1 MHASNQAPV
10 INVISVQLFQ
20 AFEDIYLPQRPILK
34 DILQYSNYFFAV
46 VFGLE
51 FLLKLIG
58 YGVVGYF
65 TGFWN
70 LLDVFI
76 VAVSVHIPLL
86 GMKRDCNAIS

>member
-1 MHASNQAPV
+1 MQS
-10 INVISVQLFQ
+10 LKFFQ
-20 AFEDIYLPQRPILK
+20 AFEDIHLPQRETLK
-34 DILQYSNYFFAV
+34 DVLQYSNYFFAV

-65 TGFWN
+65 TSFWN

-76 VAVSVHIPLL
+76 VAVSVDKIYFTC
-86 GMKRDCNAIS
+86 GCEFTESS